1 MCQPICPLGPAAL
14 KELVNPN
21 ERRAT
26 FDATVFALSVDALV
40 IGHKTYSYH
49 LLLST
54 TGGTVHD
61 SDMRD
66 VVVLCHPHSDFS
78 RNGVRHY
85 SSADFGNEYHLSF
98 GDA

>member
-1 MCQPICPLGPAAL
+1 M
-14 KELVNPN
+14 ELVNPN

-26 FDATVFALSVDALV
+26 SDATVFALSVGALV
-40 IGHKTYSYH
+40 IGDKTYSYH

-61 SDMRD
+61 SDMRNIA
-66 VVVLCHPHSDFS
+66 VLCHPHSDFG

-85 SSADFGNEYHLSF
+85 SSTDFDNEYHLPF
-98 GDA
+98 GEA